1 MVSRIRYNT
10 DIVRSFDHIFRNAS
24 VTYYFSSLFF
34 SPGQQQAVS
43 RLYAFVRLADNYVD
57 ELPQDS
63 IGFGRF
69 CEKYYREVSA
79 ELPIELETALQQ
91 LEPRTTGDN
100 ERQGL
105 KEETAAVIESFAQL
119 QQHYGFEQHWVDAF
133 LLAMTLDFFKNDYAT
148 QREIELY
155 MLGSAEV
162 IGLMMAT
169 ILYIPRRCWY
179 AARLM
184 GRCMQYANFIRDVD
198 EDQKLGRRYLPD
210 LDTEIQQLASKYVES
225 NPEQFD
231 RFIQEH
237 IDLYRNWA
245 RQAEQGLSAIPWPAR
260 VAVRTAHDK
269 YRWTVRQIEREPQIV
284 FRSKVKP
291 TPWEVIWQGLK
302 NVVR

>member
-34 SPGQQQAVS
+34 SPGQQRAVS
-43 RLYAFVRLADNYVD
+43 RLYAFVRLADDYVD
-57 ELPQDS
+57 DLPQDPV
-63 IGFGRF
+63 GFAAF
-69 CEKYYREVSA
+69 CKRYYSKASA
-79 ELPIELETALQQ
+79 EIPAELESALLQ
-91 LEPRTTGDN
+91 LEARAGSS
-100 ERQGL
+100 EEHGGL
-105 KEETAAVIESFAQL
+105 NQETAAVIESFAQL
-119 QQHYGFEQHWVDAF
+119 QQSYGFEQRWVDAF
-133 LLAMTLDFFKNDYAT
+133 LLAMALDFFKDNYRT

-162 IGLMMAT
+162 IGLMMSK
-169 ILYIPRRCWY
+169 ILHVPRQYWW

-198 EDQKLGRRYLPD
+198 EDQKLGRRYLPN
-210 LDTEIQQLASKYVES
+210 LSTQMQQLTAGEMKSHPLS
-225 NPEQFD
+225 FD
-231 RFIQEH
+231 RFMQEH